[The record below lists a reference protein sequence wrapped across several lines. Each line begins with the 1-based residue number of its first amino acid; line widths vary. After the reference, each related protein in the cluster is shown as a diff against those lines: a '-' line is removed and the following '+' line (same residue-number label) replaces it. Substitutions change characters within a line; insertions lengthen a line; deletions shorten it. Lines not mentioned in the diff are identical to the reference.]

1 MHKNNI
7 AREKQNLRKKE
18 FFLDDTR
25 DGVDFDLCSGSL
37 SDNRSTLSAKIAL
50 TTDLTKRAEG

>member
-1 MHKNNI
+1 LHKNNI